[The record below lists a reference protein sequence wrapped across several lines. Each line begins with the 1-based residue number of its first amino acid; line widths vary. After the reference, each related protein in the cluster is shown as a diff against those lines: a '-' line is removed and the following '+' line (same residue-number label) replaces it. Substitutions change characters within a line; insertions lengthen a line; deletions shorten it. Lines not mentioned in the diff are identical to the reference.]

1 MLKLSGQLNLK
12 LRGSAEGTMF
22 ESAELG
28 HKIDKA
34 TYKNEVP
41 KLREDLL
48 QAQLEMLERK
58 DFQFFII
65 ISGVDGAGKG
75 ETIRKLNEWLDP
87 RQIETNAMT
96 APSDEEAERPFMWR
110 YWRVFPP
117 KGKIGVFVH
126 SWYSEPILQRVNDK
140 TTNSELD
147 QAMDRIVNF
156 ERMLCSE
163 DVIFQK
169 FWLHL
174 SRQGQ
179 EKRFKTLEKSPKT
192 SWMVT
197 DTDWKHLKMYD
208 KFMTVNERVIR
219 QTSTANSPWMIIEG
233 ADANYREL
241 TVGKAILEAM
251 RHRLDMKEP
260 PTKQIAMTA
269 TPPKVDNLSIL
280 KSLDLSLNLEK
291 KKYKSE
297 LSKYQGKLALL
308 TRKKKFK
315 DVSVVMVFEGND
327 AAGKGGS
334 IRRVTGALD
343 PRIYRVVPIAAP
355 TQEEKEQPYLW
366 RFWRHLPRRGRIVIF
381 DRSWYGRVLVERIE
395 GFASKPDW
403 LRAYEEINDFE
414 EQLIRNKTLIAKF
427 WLTISPEEQLARF
440 KAREE
445 TGYKRY
451 KITDEDWRNRE
462 KFEEYSQAVC
472 DMVDRTSTA
481 IAPWTIVEANDKY
494 YARVKVIKTVCELLK
509 KM

>member
-1 MLKLSGQLNLK
+1 
-12 LRGSAEGTMF
+12 MF

-28 HKIDKA
+28 HKIDKT

-48 QAQLEMLERK
+48 HAQLEMLERK

-75 ETIRKLNEWLDP
+75 ETIRKLNEWMDP

-96 APSDEEAERPFMWR
+96 EPSDEEGERPFMWR

-126 SWYSEPILQRVNDK
+126 SWYSEPIIQRVNDK
-140 TTNSELD
+140 ITNSELD
-147 QAMDRIVNF
+147 QRMDRIVNF
-156 ERMLCSE
+156 ERMLCAE
-163 DVIFQK
+163 GVVFQK

-174 SRQGQ
+174 SREGQ

-208 KFMTVNERVIR
+208 NFMSVNERVIR

-251 RHRLDMKEP
+251 RQRLDMKKAP
-260 PTKQIAMTA
+260 ASQIAVTA
-269 TPPKVDNLSIL
+269 TPPKVDNLSIIQ
-280 KSLDLSLNLEK
+280 SLDLSLKLEK
-291 KKYKSE
+291 KKYRSE
-297 LSKYQGKLALL
+297 LSKHQGTLALL
-308 TRKKKFK
+308 TRKKKFR
-315 DVSVVMVFEGND
+315 DVSVVLVFEGND

-414 EQLIRNKTLIAKF
+414 EQLIRNRTLIAKF

-462 KFEEYSQAVC
+462 KFDEYSQAVC

-481 IAPWTIVEANDKY
+481 IAPWTIVEANDKN
-494 YARVKVIKTVCELLK
+494 YARVKVIKTVCDLLK
-509 KM
+509 DV

>member
-1 MLKLSGQLNLK
+1 
-12 LRGSAEGTMF
+12 
-22 ESAELG
+22 
-28 HKIDKA
+28 
-34 TYKNEVP
+34 
-41 KLREDLL
+41 
-48 QAQLEMLERK
+48 
-58 DFQFFII
+58 
-65 ISGVDGAGKG
+65 
-75 ETIRKLNEWLDP
+75 
-87 RQIETNAMT
+87 
-96 APSDEEAERPFMWR
+96 
-110 YWRVFPP
+110 
-117 KGKIGVFVH
+117 
-126 SWYSEPILQRVNDK
+126 
-140 TTNSELD
+140 
-147 QAMDRIVNF
+147 
-156 ERMLCSE
+156 
-163 DVIFQK
+163 
-169 FWLHL
+169 
-174 SRQGQ
+174 
-179 EKRFKTLEKSPKT
+179 
-192 SWMVT
+192 MVT

-208 KFMTVNERVIR
+208 NFMSVNERVIR

-241 TVGKAILEAM
+241 TVGKAILQAM
-251 RHRLDMKEP
+251 RQRLDMKETP
-260 PTKQIAMTA
+260 VKQIAVTA

-280 KSLDLSLNLEK
+280 KSLDMNLKLDK
-291 KKYKSE
+291 KKYSSE
-297 LSKYQGKLALL
+297 LSKYQGRLALL
-308 TRKKKFK
+308 TRKKKFQ
-315 DVSVVMVFEGND
+315 DVSVVLVFEGND

-355 TQEEKEQPYLW
+355 TQEEKVQPYLW

-414 EQLIRNKTLIAKF
+414 EQLIRNRTLIAKF

-481 IAPWTIVEANDKY
+481 IAPWTIVEANDKNF
-494 YARVKVIKTVCELLK
+494 ARVKVLKTVCDLVQSAEQ
-509 KM
+509 